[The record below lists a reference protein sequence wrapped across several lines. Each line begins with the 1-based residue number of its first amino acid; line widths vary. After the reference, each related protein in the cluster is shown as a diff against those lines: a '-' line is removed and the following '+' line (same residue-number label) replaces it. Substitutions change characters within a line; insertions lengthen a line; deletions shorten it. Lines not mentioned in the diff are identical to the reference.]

1 MISFIESARAGAE
14 PGVTV
19 DKAAGAPY
27 VPGVPGTRFVIV
39 NDQLYIAADVV
50 DELEDAI
57 RALTEWLQHPSVS
70 MDPSTIRSITEFQQ
84 ARLDRALQAVDRQR
98 QKGSEEL
105 EEKRMD
111 EDAGNEGEQEA

>member
-1 MISFIESARAGAE
+1 MIGFIESARAGVV

-19 DKAAGAPY
+19 DKPAGAPY

-57 RALTEWLQHPSVS
+57 RALTEWIQHPNAS
-70 MDPSTIRSITEFQQ
+70 MDPSTVRSITEFQRS
-84 ARLDRALQAVDRQR
+84 RLDRALLAVERQR

-105 EEKRMD
+105 EDKRMD
-111 EDAGNEGEQEA
+111 EEAGNEGEQEA

>member
-1 MISFIESARAGAE
+1 MRVSTILATKGASVATID
-14 PGVTV
+14 PQTSV
-19 DKAAGAPY
+19 
-27 VPGVPGTRFVIV
+27 
-39 NDQLYIAADVV
+39 ADVV

-84 ARLDRALQAVDRQR
+84 ARLDRALQAVERQR